1 MVLHATRFAFYGWP
15 VLCKSRFGGT
25 TCEVG
30 FGTQLQ
36 LPVWCTITDHKD
48 WNAFVL
54 DYMPPIWS
62 LAQSELPHV
71 VMTVVETKVPLLQRL
86 ARLGFNG
93 ITVTILNRLLKDVP
107 KEFLKVKPCT
117 AVEKVCALIAWTL
130 KGTGDHDLQKLLAGW
145 FDRRVPTKPL
155 IQKNA
160 AFSDEILDPDSKKD
174 LQNEHKKIEEQDTS
188 FCIMYWLC
196 VFAVLVM
203 HCCPW
208 FACVAVFFC
217 ICY

>member
-1 MVLHATRFAFYGWP
+1 MVLHVTRFAFYGWP

-93 ITVTILNRLLKDVP
+93 ITVTIINRLLKEVP
-107 KEFLKVKPCT
+107 KEFLKVKPGT
-117 AVEKVCALIAWTL
+117 AVEKVCALISWTFETL
-130 KGTGDHDLQKLLAGW
+130 
-145 FDRRVPTKPL
+145 F
-155 IQKNA
+155 
-160 AFSDEILDPDSKKD
+160 
-174 LQNEHKKIEEQDTS
+174 
-188 FCIMYWLC
+188 
-196 VFAVLVM
+196 VF
-203 HCCPW
+203 
-208 FACVAVFFC
+208 
-217 ICY
+217 I